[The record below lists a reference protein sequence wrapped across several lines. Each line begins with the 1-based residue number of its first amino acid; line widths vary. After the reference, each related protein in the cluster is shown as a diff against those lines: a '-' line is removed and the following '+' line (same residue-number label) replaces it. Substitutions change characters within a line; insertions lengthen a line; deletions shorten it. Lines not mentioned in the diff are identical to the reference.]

1 MKVSHSLPFTL
12 LIAMASLAASA
23 QTAAEHEQ
31 HHPGGAAPATASP
44 APRTAEQQM
53 SAMDTQLQRMREM
66 SRKLAAAK
74 TPQERQALMI
84 EHQKAMQES
93 MSMMGQMQGMSMGGM
108 GGMGMMM
115 GGGAGMP
122 SSASNAPVP
131 PDASAASAAP
141 AMGPQMMAGMM
152 QRHIMMEK
160 RMEMMQ
166 AMMQTMMDR
175 MPASSPR

>member
-1 MKVSHSLPFTL
+1 MKVLQSLPVTL

-53 SAMDTQLQRMREM
+53 SAMDTQLQRMRDM
-66 SRKLAAAK
+66 SHKLAAAK

-84 EHQKAMQES
+84 EHQKTMQES
-93 MSMMGQMQGMSMGGM
+93 MRMMSQMQGLSMGGM
-108 GGMGMMM
+108 GGIGMMM

-122 SSASNAPVP
+122 SSASNAPPVA
-131 PDASAASAAP
+131 PDANAASAAP
-141 AMGPQMMAGMM
+141 AMRPQMMAGMM
-152 QRHIMMEK
+152 QRHTMMEK

-166 AMMQTMMDR
+166 MMMDR